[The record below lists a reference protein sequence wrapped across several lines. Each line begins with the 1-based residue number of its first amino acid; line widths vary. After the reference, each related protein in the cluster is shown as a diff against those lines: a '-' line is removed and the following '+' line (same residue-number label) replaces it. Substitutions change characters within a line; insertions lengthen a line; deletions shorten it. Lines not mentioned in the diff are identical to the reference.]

1 MISYTLRCSNDHA
14 FDGWFR
20 GSDDFDAQVQNGLL
34 ECPLCGDTAIMKALM
49 APNVSTGRAKEKAAK
64 EVHQAMVQAKAVIDA
79 EASSE
84 VSRKPVDGEVLPA
97 PGPSPASAPVAA
109 AVPSLKDAPAPV
121 KAYVETVRKLRA
133 EVEANSE
140 DVGKRFAEEARKMH
154 HGEADER
161 PIRGEASL
169 EEAAALDEE
178 GIDVFVIPSLPEDGH

>member
-1 MISYTLRCSNDHA
+1 MISYSLRCSNNHA

-20 GSDDFDAQVQNGLL
+20 GSDDFDMQVEGGLL
-34 ECPLCGDTAIMKALM
+34 QCPVCGDASISKALM

-64 EVHQAMVQAKAVIDA
+64 EVHQAMVQAKAALEA
-79 EASSE
+79 EASNDAP
-84 VSRKPVDGEVLPA
+84 KAPVDGEVLPA
-97 PGPSPASAPVAA
+97 QATSPNTPVAA

-140 DVGKRFAEEARKMH
+140 DVGTRFAEEARKMH
-154 HGEADER
+154 HGEVDER

-178 GIDVFVIPSLPEDGH
+178 GIDVFVLPSLPEDGH

>member
-1 MISYTLRCSNDHA
+1 MISYSLRCSNNHA

-20 GSDDFDAQVQNGLL
+20 GSDDFDMQVEGGLL
-34 ECPLCGDTAIMKALM
+34 QCPVCGDASISKALM

-64 EVHQAMVQAKAVIDA
+64 EVHQAMVQAKAALEA
-79 EASSE
+79 EASNDTPKAPVDSE
-84 VSRKPVDGEVLPA
+84 VSPA
-97 PGPSPASAPVAA
+97 PAAPPNTLVAA
-109 AVPSLKDAPAPV
+109 SVPSLKDAPAPV

-140 DVGKRFAEEARKMH
+140 DVGTRFAEEARKMH
-154 HGEADER
+154 HGEVDER

-178 GIDVFVIPSLPEDGH
+178 GIDVFVLPALPEDGH